1 MRNHSIVGKFLVAV
15 PVLLLFAG
23 IGIFVL
29 RSSLVAPEKPARATV
44 LPSRAPMSDFVLVDQ
59 DGAKFDRDSFRG
71 RWSMVFFGFTH
82 CPDICPVTLQ
92 QLAAAR
98 RRMAEADP
106 DAVLPDI
113 VFVSVDPG
121 RDTPETIAQYVQAFG
136 DEVIGVSGDPA
147 ELAKLARTFGV
158 YFSVTP
164 AEGDAYAVEHS
175 ATVIVVNDDAE
186 FHAVFSAPHDVDAF
200 SHDMPLIIAAK

>member
-1 MRNHSIVGKFLVAV
+1 MKNHSFAGKTLVAI
-15 PVLLLFAG
+15 PVLLLFVG
-23 IGIFVL
+23 IGIFLL
-29 RSSLVAPEKPARATV
+29 RSLFVAPEVPVHATV
-44 LPSRAPMSDFVLVDQ
+44 LPAPAPLSNFVMVDQ
-59 DGAKFDRDSFRG
+59 DGAEFNRDSFRG
-71 RWSMVFFGFTH
+71 RWSMVFFGFTN

-92 QLAAAR
+92 QLAVAR
-98 RRMAEADP
+98 RRMAAADP
-106 DAVLPDI
+106 DTVLPDI

-121 RDTPETIAQYVQAFG
+121 RDSVEIIAQYVRAFG
-136 DEVIGVSGDPA
+136 DDVIGVSGDAA

-175 ATVIVVNDDAE
+175 AAVVVVNDDAE

-200 SHDMPLIIAAK
+200 VHDMSLIIAAK